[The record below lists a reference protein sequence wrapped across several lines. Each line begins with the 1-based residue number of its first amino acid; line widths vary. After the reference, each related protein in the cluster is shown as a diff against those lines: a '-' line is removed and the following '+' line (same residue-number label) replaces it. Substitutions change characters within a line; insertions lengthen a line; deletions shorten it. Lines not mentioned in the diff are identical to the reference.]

1 MLGVL
6 SIPFIN
12 HSTPFIYDFL
22 LTVPS
27 PRKIN
32 YLTITRLM
40 KIDDSSVNY
49 SGENES
55 ILI

>member
-6 SIPFIN
+6 SIPFTI
-12 HSTPFIYDFL
+12 HPTPFIYDFL

-32 YLTITRLM
+32 YLAINRLM

-49 SGENES
+49 SGTNDS